1 MVVAIKEA
9 PVLVKGR
16 SSFSCT
22 AALLGKARGTLQQV
36 WSYRHEQDP
45 AMVDPSAALRHD
57 LPPVSDAAVPPCRFE
72 DVVDLDMACAA

>member
-1 MVVAIKEA
+1 MSKAS
-9 PVLVKGR
+9 VLVKGR